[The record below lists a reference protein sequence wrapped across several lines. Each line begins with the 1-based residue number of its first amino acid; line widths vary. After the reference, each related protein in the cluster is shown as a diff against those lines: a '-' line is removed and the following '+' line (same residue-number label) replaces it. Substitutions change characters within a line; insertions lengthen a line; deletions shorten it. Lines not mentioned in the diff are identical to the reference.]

1 VAGLVRPA
9 ASGTWV
15 TTFGRTIQRWELT
28 WELTEDPS
36 ERLGTQLSLLD
47 DT

>member
-28 WELTEDPS
+28 EDPS